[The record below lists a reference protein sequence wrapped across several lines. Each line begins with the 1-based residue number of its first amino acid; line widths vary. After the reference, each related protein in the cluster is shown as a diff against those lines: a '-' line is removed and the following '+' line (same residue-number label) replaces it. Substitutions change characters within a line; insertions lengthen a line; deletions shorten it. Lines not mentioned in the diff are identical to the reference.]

1 MKISTLALAVILSL
15 SFTIQ
20 GCKSTATNESK
31 TGNVLATVNG
41 APITGDDVFLRLGG
55 HEQFIDSPVRDEVL
69 DEVIN
74 DELLYQKG
82 VKLGLDKDEKFQSA
96 VRMMERRITAYK
108 RAEIARRVRDTQ
120 IAAKVNMT
128 DQDVKEY
135 YGKHAEQI
143 ATELHL
149 GVLQFADK
157 AAADEALAR
166 IRAGASFE
174 KVGAEQPK
182 GPGQNWDKGFLHWN
196 QIPIEIAD
204 TVYGLKKGEVSGVLT
219 ASPAG
224 IFIIKVI
231 DRKKNPKTEFANVK
245 AVLENRLIKIK
256 IQEAYDQYLQKLK
269 KESTIK
275 KFEDSRKAS

>member
-1 MKISTLALAVILSL
+1 MKISTFVLALILSL
-15 SFTIQ
+15 SFTVQ
-20 GCKSTATNESK
+20 GCKSTVNNQSK

-82 VKLGLDKDEKFQSA
+82 VKLGLDKDQKFQSA

-128 DQDVKEY
+128 DQDVKDY
-135 YGKHAEQI
+135 YEKHAEQI
-143 ATELHL
+143 GTDLHL

-231 DRKKNPKTEFANVK
+231 DRKKNSKTEFANVK

-256 IQEAYDQYLQKLK
+256 IQEAYDRYVQDLK

-275 KFEDSRKAS
+275 KFDNGKKTS

>member
-1 MKISTLALAVILSL
+1 MKISTFVLALILSL

-20 GCKSTATNESK
+20 GCKSSVNNQSK

-55 HEQFIDSPVRDEVL
+55 HEQYINSPVRDEVL

-96 VRMMERRITAYK
+96 VRLMERRITAYK

-120 IAAKVNMT
+120 IAAKVHMT
-128 DQDVKEY
+128 DQDVKDY
-135 YGKHAEQI
+135 YEKHAEQI
-143 ATELHL
+143 NTELHL

-231 DRKKNPKTEFANVK
+231 DRKKNSKTEFANVK
-245 AVLENRLIKIK
+245 AIVENRLIKIK
-256 IQEAYDQYLQKLK
+256 IQEAYDQYLQDLK

-275 KFEDSRKAS
+275 KFADGNKAS